1 MPQKLGIDL
10 GTTFST
16 VSYYE
21 NGRIESVDLES
32 ADNSKTLPSIV
43 YYPKDGDPVVGTA
56 AAREAKLNPE
66 LVVQLIKREMGET
79 GYTHKGT
86 GKTAV
91 EVSADI
97 LRTAIDEAEVNIG
110 EKVDEVL
117 ITIPAYFGEIER
129 NNTRLAGEL
138 AGIKEVSLLPE
149 PHAAALAY
157 SVEKSVDIHNKN
169 LLVFDLGG
177 GTFDVTLIYTE
188 NHDGNLDIKTL
199 EKSGNKRLG
208 GADWDELLY
217 NLVSGKLHDE
227 FGPSEVTGEKEKAM
241 EKAFLME
248 RCEEAKR
255 DLSKLKSKKIT
266 GENPSHQVEV
276 TRKEFEKITQDL
288 TYACLMCLEQ
298 VLYDAENK
306 HGIEKK
312 DITVLLCGG
321 STRMP
326 MITDMIEKV
335 MEKPSLSYKNPD
347 LLVSM
352 GAAYWTQLSQGKS
365 VQTKDP
371 SGGLTEITVKEGALI
386 DQAAFAIG
394 VGLQRRDSDEVFNAE
409 IIPAGTDYDDHKFH
423 LSLETKEDNETAI
436 SFEIFQGDS
445 EDIDDCDRLG
455 AFFITDLP
463 PDRPA
468 GQPID
473 VYLGYDQDGV
483 ITGYAEDV
491 NTNNKVKIKID
502 RTALA

>member
-1 MPQKLGIDL
+1 MPQRLGIDL
-10 GTTFST
+10 GTTFSS

-21 NGRIESVDLES
+21 NNRIESIDLES

-79 GYTHKGT
+79 DYTHKGSGRT
-86 GKTAV
+86 PV

-97 LRTAIDEAEVNIG
+97 LRTAISEAEDNIG
-110 EKVDEVL
+110 EKVNEIL
-117 ITIPAYFGEIER
+117 ITIPAYFGERER
-129 NNTRLAGEL
+129 NNTKLAGEL
-138 AGIKEVSLLPE
+138 AGVNVVSLLPE

-177 GTFDVTLIYTE
+177 GTFDVTLIYAE
-188 NHDGNLDIKTL
+188 NHNGNLDIKTL

-217 NLVSGKLHDE
+217 NLVSGKLHDKY
-227 FGPSEVTGEKEKAM
+227 GPSKTSGEKEKAI

-255 DLSKLKSKKIT
+255 DLSKLQSKVIT
-266 GENPSHQVEV
+266 GDNPTHQVEV
-276 TRKEFEKITQDL
+276 TREEFEKITQDL

-298 VLYDAENK
+298 VLHDAENK
-306 HGIEKK
+306 HGIDKS

-326 MITDMIEKV
+326 MIKDMIEKV
-335 MEKPSLSYKNPD
+335 MEKPSLSYKSPD

-365 VQTKDP
+365 VKTKNK

-394 VGLQRRDSDEVFNAE
+394 VALQRRDSDELFNAE
-409 IIPAGTDYDDHKFH
+409 IIPSGTNYDGNKFH
-423 LSLETKEDNETAI
+423 LPVETKEDNQTSI
-436 SFEIFQGDS
+436 SFAIFQGDS
-445 EDIDDCDRLG
+445 EDIEDCDRLG
-455 AFFITDLP
+455 EFFITDLP
-463 PDRPA
+463 PGRPV
-468 GQPID
+468 GKPID
-473 VYLGYDQDGV
+473 VYLGYDHDGI

-491 NTNNKVKIKID
+491 ETSNKVNIRID
-502 RTALA
+502 RSALG